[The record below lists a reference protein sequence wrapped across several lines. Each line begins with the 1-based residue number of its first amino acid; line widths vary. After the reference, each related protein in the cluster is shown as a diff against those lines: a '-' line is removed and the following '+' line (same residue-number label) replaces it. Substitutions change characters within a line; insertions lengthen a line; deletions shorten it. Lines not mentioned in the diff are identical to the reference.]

1 MDIEVQDQKVKHFA
15 EILKKFEMAFVYLFV
30 YTFLK
35 LRSDTDRIFQ
45 L

>member
-1 MDIEVQDQKVKHFA
+1 MDIEVQDQKVKHFG

-35 LRSDTDRIFQ
+35 LRFDTDRTFQ